1 MLYVKVMA
9 HRVLERAESPWA
21 TQERNYE
28 VVSKERA
35 IFFFLPLFSYCEI
48 KTNFFFCSDLWALQL
63 A

>member
-1 MLYVKVMA
+1 MA

-21 TQERNYE
+21 TQERNDE

-35 IFFFLPLFSYCEI
+35 IFFFFLYLVTVRL
-48 KTNFFFCSDLWALQL
+48 KLTFFFCSDLWALQL